1 MSINKNT
8 IKELLTDLESDR
20 IERTVSTDN
29 TDKFS
34 EAICAFANDSPNH
47 KQAGYLLIGVKDDG
61 TLSGLKVTDE
71 LLKDIASIRNNGQIL
86 PQPAMI
92 VEKYSFQDGDVAIV
106 QVLPSLNP
114 PVRYRGRVWIRVGPT
129 KQLASPDDEKR
140 LTEKRTATAKT
151 FDALPCQ
158 GATIEDLNVKIFKEN
173 YLLDAVAPEIVKENN
188 RKPDEQ
194 LGSLKM
200 YDLLHN
206 TPTNAGVLTLGFDSL
221 DFMPGAYIQYVKFN
235 GKSTDSIVNEKRFSG
250 NLVELLK
257 NLDDFIKNNVITQ
270 KPVFISALRE
280 KPVFNYPY
288 IAIREMLMNAI
299 MHRSY
304 ESNAPIRFYE
314 YSDRIEIQNPGA
326 LYGQAN
332 KTNFPR
338 VSDYR
343 NPVIAEV
350 LKNLGYINRFNV
362 GISNAKILLKEN
374 GNLEPVFD
382 LEIEPNFLV
391 TIFST

>member
-1 MSINKNT
+1 M
-8 IKELLTDLESDR
+8 
-20 IERTVSTDN
+20 
-29 TDKFS
+29 
-34 EAICAFANDSPNH
+34 
-47 KQAGYLLIGVKDDG
+47 
-61 TLSGLKVTDE
+61 
-71 LLKDIASIRNNGQIL
+71 
-86 PQPAMI
+86 
-92 VEKYSFQDGDVAIV
+92 
-106 QVLPSLNP
+106 
-114 PVRYRGRVWIRVGPT
+114 
-129 KQLASPDDEKR
+129 
-140 LTEKRTATAKT
+140 
-151 FDALPCQ
+151 
-158 GATIEDLNVKIFKEN
+158 KIFKEN
-173 YLLDAVAPEIVKENN
+173 YLLDAVAPEVVRENN
-188 RKPDEQ
+188 REPVEQ

-221 DFMPGAYIQYVKFN
+221 DFMPGAYIQYVKFS

-257 NLDDFIKNNVITQ
+257 NLDDFVKNNVITQ
-270 KPVFISALRE
+270 KPVFVSVLRE

-288 IAIREMLMNAI
+288 IAVREMLMNAI
-299 MHRSY
+299 MHRNY

-343 NPVIAEV
+343 NPLIAEV

-374 GNLEPVFD
+374 GNLEPNFD